1 MPTRGSTGK
10 DSACRAGDLS
20 SICRLGR
27 SPGEGNPLHYSGL
40 ENSMNYI
47 VHGGLK
53 ESDMT
58 ERLSLFT
65 LPQGRPWVTH
75 SSHLSLTMYL

>member
-10 DSACRAGDLS
+10 DSACNVGDLS
-20 SICRLGR
+20 SIRRLGR
-27 SPGEGNPLHYSGL
+27 SSGEGNGYPLHYSGL

-58 ERLSLFT
+58 E
-65 LPQGRPWVTH
+65 
-75 SSHLSLTMYL
+75 